1 MKATH
6 TLQLK
11 KLLISTVLL
20 SALAGC
26 GQSGPLYLPEQQTE
40 QNQPQDIAKPAIA
53 EEQVNAQVKQEQ

>member
-40 QNQPQDIAKPAIA
+40 QNQPQDTAKPAIA
-53 EEQVNAQVKQEQ
+53 EEQVNTQVKQEQ

>member
-40 QNQPQDIAKPAIA
+40 QNQPQDTAKSAIV
-53 EEQVNAQVKQEQ
+53 EEQVNTQVKQEQ

>member
-11 KLLISTVLL
+11 RLLISTVLL

-40 QNQPQDIAKPAIA
+40 QNQPQNTAKPAITA
-53 EEQVNAQVKQEQ
+53 EQAKTSQSQEQ

>member
-40 QNQPQDIAKPAIA
+40 QNQPQNTAKPATNA
-53 EEQVNAQVKQEQ
+53 EQVNTQIKQEQ

>member
-11 KLLISTVLL
+11 RLFISTLLL

-26 GQSGPLYLPEQQTE
+26 GQSGPLYLPEQPREQSKPQNTVQPTPVENANTE
-40 QNQPQDIAKPAIA
+40 Q
-53 EEQVNAQVKQEQ
+53 VQEQ

>member
-11 KLLISTVLL
+11 RLLMSTLLL

-40 QNQPQDIAKPAIA
+40 QNQPQNTAKPATTD
-53 EEQVNAQVKQEQ
+53 EQAKTQQSQEQ

>member
-6 TLQLK
+6 TIQLK
-11 KLLISTVLL
+11 RLLISTVLL

-53 EEQVNAQVKQEQ
+53 EEKVNAQVKQEQ

>member
-11 KLLISTVLL
+11 RLYISTLLL

-26 GQSGPLYLPEQQTE
+26 SQSGPLYLPEQQAE
-40 QNQPQDIAKPAIA
+40 QNTP
-53 EEQVNAQVKQEQ
+53 

>member
-40 QNQPQDIAKPAIA
+40 QNQPQDTAKPAIA

>member
-11 KLLISTVLL
+11 RLYISTLLL

-26 GQSGPLYLPEQQTE
+26 GQSGPLYLPEQQAEQNIPPNTAQPTPVKKTNTE
-40 QNQPQDIAKPAIA
+40 Q
-53 EEQVNAQVKQEQ
+53 VQEQ

>member
-11 KLLISTVLL
+11 RLSISTLLL

-26 GQSGPLYLPEQQTE
+26 GQSGPLYLPEQQAE
-40 QNQPQDIAKPAIA
+40 QNKPQNTAQPTPSTQAIK
-53 EEQVNAQVKQEQ
+53 QQSQEQ

>member
-26 GQSGPLYLPEQQTE
+26 GQSGPLYLPEQE
-40 QNQPQDIAKPAIA
+40 VDQNQPQETVEPVTAS
-53 EEQVNAQVKQEQ
+53 EQNNTQQSQEQ

>member
-11 KLLISTVLL
+11 RLLISTVLL

-26 GQSGPLYLPEQQTE
+26 GQSGPLYLPEQKTE
-40 QNQPQDIAKPAIA
+40 QNQPQNTAKPATTA
-53 EEQVNAQVKQEQ
+53 EQAKASQSQEQ

>member
-20 SALAGC
+20 SVLAGC
-26 GQSGPLYLPEQQTE
+26 GQSGPLYLPDQPTSK
-40 QNQPQDIAKPAIA
+40 NQPKNTPAPQEPA
-53 EEQVNAQVKQEQ
+53 NTQQKQEQ

>member
-11 KLLISTVLL
+11 RLFISTLLL

-26 GQSGPLYLPEQQTE
+26 GQSGPLYLPEQQVD
-40 QNQPQDIAKPAIA
+40 QNQPQEAVKPVTSS
-53 EEQVNAQVKQEQ
+53 EQNNSQQTQEQ

>member
-11 KLLISTVLL
+11 RLYISTLLL

-26 GQSGPLYLPEQQTE
+26 GQSGPLYLPEQQAEQNTPPNTE
-40 QNQPQDIAKPAIA
+40 QPTPVKKTNT
-53 EEQVNAQVKQEQ
+53 EQVQEQ

>member
-26 GQSGPLYLPEQQTE
+26 GQSGPLYLPEQE
-40 QNQPQDIAKPAIA
+40 VDQNQPQETVTAS
-53 EEQVNAQVKQEQ
+53 EQNNTQQSQEQ

>member
-11 KLLISTVLL
+11 KLLMSTVLL

-26 GQSGPLYLPEQQTE
+26 GQSGPLYLPEQQAD
-40 QNQPQDIAKPAIA
+40 QNQPKETVKPVTVS
-53 EEQVNAQVKQEQ
+53 EQNNTQQSQEQ

>member
-26 GQSGPLYLPEQQTE
+26 GQSGPLYLPEPQTE
-40 QNQPQDIAKPAIA
+40 QNQPQNTAQPATTAEQAK
-53 EEQVNAQVKQEQ
+53 AQQSQEQ

>member
-11 KLLISTVLL
+11 RLFISTLLL

-40 QNQPQDIAKPAIA
+40 QNTPPNTAQSTPVKKTNT
-53 EEQVNAQVKQEQ
+53 EQAQEQ

>member
-40 QNQPQDIAKPAIA
+40 QNQPQDTAKPAIV
-53 EEQVNAQVKQEQ
+53 EEQVNTQVKQEQ

>member
-11 KLLISTVLL
+11 RLLISTVLL

-40 QNQPQDIAKPAIA
+40 QNQPQNAAKPATTA
-53 EEQVNAQVKQEQ
+53 EQAKASQSQEQ

>member
-11 KLLISTVLL
+11 RLLISTVLL

-26 GQSGPLYLPEQQTE
+26 GQSGPLYLPEQ
-40 QNQPQDIAKPAIA
+40 NQPQNTAKPATTA
-53 EEQVNAQVKQEQ
+53 EQAKTSQSQEQ